1 MAIKATI
8 ARSILA
14 LTLATTPL
22 VAGLTGMTGIAHAK
36 GGNGGGGD
44 HGGGSDHGKS
54 SSHAEKEHGNSR
66 EKSHRGKSGEAH
78 ASKAART
85 EGGSRHASGLRSLNR
100 NYHAY
105 LNSNDPRMTA
115 IAAYA
120 VAYAEFEAA
129 NGVDVEPTDPAL
141 GDEALRDALAGF
153 TKDGVVTD
161 AMVDEAKSIL
171 GVGDEFGK
179 IDEIRETLPAPE
191 TETET
196 AE

>member
-1 MAIKATI
+1 MAIKTTI

-22 VAGLTGMTGIAHAK
+22 AAGLTGMAGIAHAK

-54 SSHAEKEHGNSR
+54 SSGAEKERGNSR

-78 ASKAART
+78 AAKAART
-85 EGGSRHASGLRSLNR
+85 ETGSRHAPGLRSLDR
-100 NYHAY
+100 NFHAY

-141 GDEALRDALAGF
+141 GDEALRDALASF

-171 GVGDEFGK
+171 GVGDEVGK
-179 IDEIRETLPAPE
+179 IDQIRETLPE
-191 TETET
+191 TDTET

>member
-1 MAIKATI
+1 
-8 ARSILA
+8 
-14 LTLATTPL
+14 
-22 VAGLTGMTGIAHAK
+22 
-36 GGNGGGGD
+36 
-44 HGGGSDHGKS
+44 
-54 SSHAEKEHGNSR
+54 
-66 EKSHRGKSGEAH
+66 
-78 ASKAART
+78 
-85 EGGSRHASGLRSLNR
+85 
-100 NYHAY
+100 
-105 LNSNDPRMTA
+105 MTA

-141 GDEALRDALAGF
+141 GDEALRDALASF

-179 IDEIRETLPAPE
+179 IDEIRETLPEPE
-191 TETET
+191 TETDTET